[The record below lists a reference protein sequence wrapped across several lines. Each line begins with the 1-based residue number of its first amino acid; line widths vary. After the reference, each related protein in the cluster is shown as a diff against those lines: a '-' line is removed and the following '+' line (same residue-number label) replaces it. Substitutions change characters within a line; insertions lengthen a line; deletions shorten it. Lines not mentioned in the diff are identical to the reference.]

1 MAIIIR
7 LSEAPKRMSPLKGP
21 VAPIFF
27 YGPLVGELGGREEGI
42 KIGKLESPKTKIF
55 CPEKN

>member
-27 YGPLVGELGGREEGI
+27 YGPLVGGGGGREEGI
-42 KIGKLESPKTKIF
+42 KIGKWESPKNQNIL
-55 CPEKN
+55 PEKN